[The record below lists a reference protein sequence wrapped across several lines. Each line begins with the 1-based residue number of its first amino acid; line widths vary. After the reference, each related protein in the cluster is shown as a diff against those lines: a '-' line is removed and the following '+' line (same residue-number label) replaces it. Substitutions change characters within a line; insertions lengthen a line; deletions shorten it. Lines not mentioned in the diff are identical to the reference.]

1 MASSK
6 QLIGTLSRSVDKF
19 VDMADLPTFEERKKA
34 LLAKCDQAY
43 AVAQVGRGRTVEKG
57 DKVVQLFDPDTGG
70 MVKCIELAARLMGVL
85 AEAERR
91 AKDGEGESRGVEI
104 EQLIS
109 LIRSIG
115 YRVEKAP

>member
-1 MASSK
+1 M
-6 QLIGTLSRSVDKF
+6 IGSLVRSVDKF

-43 AVAQVGRGRTVEKG
+43 AVAQVGRGRTIEKG
-57 DKVVQLFDPDTGG
+57 EQVTQLLDPDTGG

-85 AEAERR
+85 AEADQR
-91 AKDGEGESRGVEI
+91 AKNGDGESRGVEI

-109 LIRSIG
+109 LLRSIG
-115 YRVEKAP
+115 YHVEKTT